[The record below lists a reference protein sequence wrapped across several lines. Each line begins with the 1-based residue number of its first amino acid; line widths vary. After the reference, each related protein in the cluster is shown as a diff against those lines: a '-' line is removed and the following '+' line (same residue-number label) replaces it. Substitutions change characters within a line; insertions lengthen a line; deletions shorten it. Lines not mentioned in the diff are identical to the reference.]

1 MDKEKSQLNVEKIDI
16 KLLTRQKMKE
26 LSNGEIKQEGLPE
39 FTKADKYEFR
49 LADDGL
55 FSEKIFGLSTFTKR
69 GKERL
74 KSNYGFDERKQ
85 RFGHI
90 STPLYVNPLLC
101 QQQGNVLQKILSFAK
116 TTPFNDIINYK
127 SYMVYVPPT
136 ASQDTLIMMNKYF
149 NNEKV
154 KLSFLITPGGL
165 KGKFYSFKFENLSR
179 GSHTNPEMIRDFE
192 ELKKDKDVIILTG
205 AYAIL
210 FLLLKIDFKIELGI
224 TLGVINKIK
233 GRINAS
239 NSKPSTKDKDI
250 LDVLVSRY
258 NTLKN
263 LIEGG
268 IRPIDLINDM
278 VLVIPAGWRDVSMVK
293 DKTGNIKPNKPAINK
308 RYTEILNL
316 SQSLKK
322 TYPVDIDLD
331 KIFANKNDISW
342 SKKISVFDTNF
353 QSLCRNVQE
362 NIKVLF
368 NDDIVNVLA
377 AKEGKIRQKVLSK
390 RLDFTGRSVITPDP
404 QLELDEIG
412 IPMGIILEFYKTRIK
427 KLSSSLEVYNNII
440 NRYISNEVMTK
451 FNIIDYNNSEDNQ
464 LVDPIKLGWDTSS
477 SINNEID
484 LIDELKKIISEHRVI
499 NIRFPSLHRYS
510 ALGFKMK
517 IVFDNTIHFHPLV
530 CTPYN
535 ADFDGDTMSVYLIET
550 REAVNE
556 IDEKMLPSKNLLD
569 SNGNPFI
576 LPTQDAILGSYYLT
590 LKPNKIQSYK
600 EDGDKENSNIPVYED
615 YDDMYKAYATGKV
628 GIHSIVTVKVP
639 NYKNSWY
646 NKNFHDWFMEKKFIG
661 NEIRYEG
668 IYYDSLMN
676 NSEDRVSVGTVL
688 QLPEYKCTPEK
699 YITSTVGRFIMN
711 TVLPQD
717 AGYVNRSEDPYGLEM
732 DKYLDD
738 SGLDALDSKTIKKF
752 VRKIISEKDVSE
764 VKFILD
770 NIKLLGYHYATESG
784 MSMTLQDVYS
794 HPDKTKII
802 NKAQEETDEID
813 RQLRE
818 RSISEDD
825 AKAEKETIWTGAN
838 EELTNKLMD
847 GLEADNPVKMMSVS
861 GSRGNT
867 TQIAQLMGMRGLMAN
882 TSGEVILTPVTSSF
896 LDGLSMPELFVSTY
910 GARKGIFD
918 RSNRTKETGA
928 FTRSIVY
935 GNSNIIISEG
945 DCGDSSGYLM
955 MPLRNP
961 HDHDKIDKDV
971 GNRVYG
977 KIIAQD
983 LVDEDGT
990 VILKEGQLIERE
1002 NIEDINRLCTET
1014 GIRVRTPMTCKSK
1027 RGLCAKCYGKH
1038 LGLNRFAKVGDA
1050 AGIVASHTIGEP
1062 GTQLTMRT
1070 FHTGGV
1076 AKGDVTKGFENISNI
1091 VETTKHEQIIQD
1103 TKDEIES
1110 KKYSELDNVKEAVK
1124 SNILRYK
1131 DIEDNLI
1138 PSYPFKFEDFGVV
1151 CGDEYI
1157 EMLVTLKTELQET
1170 FLSNGID
1177 ISDTH
1182 FELIVRSMGE
1192 TFTILDSGDSIYEVT
1207 DKINWNELV
1216 TNNIGLIL
1224 KGKEPIIVTPE
1235 IQSLQAKVNSKNSVF
1250 LALNYQRLKG
1260 GISTAISQRSSDNLL
1275 NPMLSV
1281 TVGNKFVSPETINR
1295 FQNILNDDKNYKSV
1309 ETKQEMLDRLNVHVR
1324 GIDWTSK
1331 ESVDNLQK
1339 QLQKESDIAQGNI
1352 IPEEVNA
1359 NAEVKL
1365 VDNRESTP
1373 GFGWDTTVS
1382 DKVEKKVDMLE
1393 EKQQSS
1399 DNSNPLKFSWDDDS
1413 QLVPEVN
1420 DNDNNEVDILA
1431 ELSKLQSND
1440 NNLNNLFDS
1449 DDSIQ
1454 EDTID
1459 SPFFNDENLENIED
1473 DNNLEKK
1480 KDKLEDTEDN
1490 NEENPELEDMK
1501 KIFWD

>member
-16 KLLTRQKMKE
+16 KLLTRKKMKE

-90 STPLYVNPLLC
+90 STPLYINPLLS

-136 ASQDTLIMMNKYF
+136 ASKDTLIMMNKYF
-149 NNEKV
+149 NNDKV

-165 KGKFYSFKFENLSR
+165 KGKFYSFKFENLSK
-179 GSHTNPEMIRDFE
+179 GSHSNPEMTRDFG

-210 FLLLKIDFKIELGI
+210 FLLVKIDFKIELGI

-233 GRINAS
+233 GRLSSS
-239 NSKPSTKDKDI
+239 NSKPNTKDKDV

-322 TYPVDIDLD
+322 TYPIDIDLD

-342 SKKISVFDTNF
+342 TKKISVFDTNF

-362 NIKVLF
+362 NIKILY

-427 KLSSSLEVYNNII
+427 KLSASAEVYNNII

-451 FNIIDYNNSEDNQ
+451 FNIIDYENIEKTPDEDP
-464 LVDPIKLGWDTSS
+464 LKLGWDTSA
-477 SINNEID
+477 SINSEID

-550 REAVNE
+550 REAVEE
-556 IDEKMLPSKNLLD
+556 IDQKMLPSKNLLD

-590 LKPNKIQSYK
+590 LKPNKVQSYK
-600 EDGDKENSNIPVYED
+600 DSDESKDSEDIPVYED
-615 YDDMYKAYATGKV
+615 YDDMYKAYAIGKI
-628 GIHSIVTVKVP
+628 GIHTMVTVKVP

-661 NEIRYEG
+661 EEIRYEG
-668 IYYDSLMN
+668 VYYDNLMN
-676 NSEDRVSVGTVL
+676 TSEERVSIGSVL
-688 QLPEYKCTPEK
+688 QLPEYKCIPEK

-717 AGYVNRSEDPYGLEM
+717 AGYVNRDEDPYGLEM
-732 DKYLDD
+732 DKYLDNND
-738 SGLDALDSKTIKKF
+738 LDALNSKTIKDF
-752 VRKIISEKDVSE
+752 VRKIISKKDVTE

-794 HPDKTKII
+794 HPDKTKIV
-802 NKAQEETDEID
+802 NKAQEETNEID
-813 RQLRE
+813 NKLKNRLISGADARE
-818 RSISEDD
+818 KKIE
-825 AKAEKETIWTGAN
+825 IWSKAN
-838 EELTNKLMD
+838 EELTDKLMS

-861 GSRGNT
+861 GSRGNV

-882 TSGEVILTPVTSSF
+882 TSGEVIETPVTSSF

-955 MPLRNP
+955 TPLRSKSDPN
-961 HDHDKIDKDV
+961 KIDKEV
-971 GNRVYG
+971 GSRVYG

-983 LVDEDGT
+983 LVDDDGT
-990 VILKEGQLIERE
+990 IILKEGQLIERD
-1002 NIEDINRLCTET
+1002 NIKDINRLCTES
-1014 GIRVRTPMTCKSK
+1014 GIKVRTPMTCKSK

-1091 VETTKHEQIIQD
+1091 VETTKHEQIIQED
-1103 TKDEIES
+1103 KDIIES
-1110 KKYSELDNVKEAVK
+1110 KKYGVLDDVKKAVKE
-1124 SNILRYK
+1124 NILKYK
-1131 DIEDNLI
+1131 DIEDELI
-1138 PSYPFKFEDFGVV
+1138 PSYPFKFEDFGLA
-1151 CGDEYI
+1151 CGDIYLD
-1157 EMLVTLKTELQET
+1157 MLNTLKTELQET

-1192 TFTILDSGDSIYEVT
+1192 TFSILDSGDSVYEVT

-1216 TNNIGLIL
+1216 TNNIGLVL
-1224 KGKEPIIVTPE
+1224 KGKEPIIVIPE

-1295 FQNILNDDKNYKSV
+1295 FQNILDDDKNYKAV
-1309 ETKQEMLDRLNVHVR
+1309 ETKAEMLDRLNVHVR

-1331 ESVDNLQK
+1331 ESVDKLQK
-1339 QLQKESDIAQGNI
+1339 QLQRESDIAQGNI
-1352 IPEEVNA
+1352 IPEEITTDTG
-1359 NAEVKL
+1359 VKL
-1365 VDNRESTP
+1365 VDNKDTKQ
-1373 GFGWDTTVS
+1373 GFGWDTGDSEEKS
-1382 DKVEKKVDMLE
+1382 DILE
-1393 EKQQSS
+1393 EKKKES
-1399 DNSNPLKFSWDDDS
+1399 DNPESIKFTWDDDS
-1413 QLVPEVN
+1413 QLVGKSKEKN
-1420 DNDNNEVDILA
+1420 TEEVDILA
-1431 ELSKLQSND
+1431 ELSKLQEND
-1440 NNLNNLFDS
+1440 TSLNDLFNNGDS
-1449 DDSIQ
+1449 SQEESIN
-1454 EDTID
+1454 T
-1459 SPFFNDENLENIED
+1459 PFFNDDNLENSED
-1473 DNNLEKK
+1473 DTN
-1480 KDKLEDTEDN
+1480 KDIDENKNKENDNKSDQKEDSD
-1490 NEENPELEDMK
+1490 ELK
-1501 KIFWD
+1501 NIFWN